1 MYGMALSVVIGGAC
15 VVARV
20 VLWTNVWFRWWFAI
34 GGGLGVLV
42 WGLAHFGVKDMKDAA
57 EEGGEDAGAAA
68 ARTRTRNE
76 VGY

>member
-57 EEGGEDAGAAA
+57 EEGASHPILTTPILTTPTATG
-68 ARTRTRNE
+68 
-76 VGY
+76 